1 MYTEYENEIEL
12 DQDYQYHEQGERFSD
27 IPLPPV
33 MNVILFVGWVVISL
47 IGFAVIFLAKNPVLG
62 AVIIALPTFIGMVL
76 KPTFGLSI
84 LMLVL
89 PTGAGI
95 GFSQTFSL
103 DRAVGLALA
112 VSFMLNVL
120 ITRPGLHIRNKAIW
134 IMGLYTIW
142 ITLVSLG
149 GTYLGPEL
157 MRAFTQIQ
165 LLVLILIVYWILE
178 TNSEKTF
185 QWALRAYVIG
195 TLGTIALAFITGT
208 AIRTVENASQSRYS
222 ATLGDAIDANMLAAL
237 TSTAFLAAIY
247 LFARN
252 KNLFWRMI
260 NLAAIVFLPLMLLK
274 IGSRGALIAL
284 AFTLLS
290 PLLFVRQ
297 VARRPALAVLLL
309 VIFLLASIGSG
320 LLIKSNGLQRPV
332 AERLTDV
339 GYAKDSISYRAEPI
353 KLALKTVARKPAGT
367 GYYSWFEQTG
377 ALIWPHNDFFLV
389 LGVYGIPGALL
400 FTCFMV
406 ILLLTIRRIP
416 LGLEKIYVRAVLIFI
431 IMMGLTI
438 GQMFHKYFWVFL
450 AFVMAGER
458 IAKIYAPSTDSE
470 FPAES
475 PYDAAE
481 EYEDDAVEE
490 YEPVYSDESVEL

>member
-1 MYTEYENEIEL
+1 MYAEYANEIEF
-12 DQDYQYHEQGERFSD
+12 DQDYPYYEQGERFSD

-33 MNVILFVGWVVISL
+33 MNVILFAGWIVISL
-47 IGFAVIFLAKNPVLG
+47 MGFAVIFLAKNPVAG

-76 KPTFGLSI
+76 KPTFGLCI

-112 VSFMLNVL
+112 VSFALNVL
-120 ITRPGLHIRNKAIW
+120 ITRPGLRIRNKAIW

-142 ITLVSLG
+142 ICMVSLA
-149 GTYLGPEL
+149 GTYLSLEL
-157 MRAFTQIQ
+157 LRAFTQVQ

-178 TNSEKTF
+178 TNSENTF

-195 TLGTIALAFITGT
+195 TLGTIILAFITGT
-208 AIRTVENASQSRYS
+208 AIRTLENASQTRYS
-222 ATLGDAIDANMLAAL
+222 ATLGQAIDANMLAAL
-237 TSTAFLAAIY
+237 TSTAFLAAVY
-247 LFARN
+247 LFVRN
-252 KNLFWRMI
+252 KNIFWRII
-260 NLAAIVFLPLMLLK
+260 NLAAILFLPLMLLK
-274 IGSRGALIAL
+274 IGSRGALVAL
-284 AFTLLS
+284 AFTMLS
-290 PLLFVRQ
+290 PLLFIRQ

-320 LLIKSNGLQRPV
+320 LIIKGDGLERSV

-339 GYAKDSISYRAEPI
+339 GYAKETIRYRMEPI
-353 KLALKTVARKPAGT
+353 KLAVKTITRKPAGT

-377 ALIWPHNDFFLV
+377 TLIWPHNDFFLV
-389 LGVYGIPGALL
+389 LGIYGIPGALL
-400 FTCFMV
+400 FTCFMG
-406 ILLLTIRRIP
+406 ILLHTIWRIP
-416 LGLEKIYVRAVLIFI
+416 LGLEKIYVRAILIFL

-438 GQMFHKYFWVFL
+438 GQMFHKYYWVFL

-458 IAKIYAPSTDSE
+458 IAKIYTPTDDSE
-470 FPAES
+470 SAG
-475 PYDAAE
+475 
-481 EYEDDAVEE
+481 EYEDSSLTE
-490 YEPVYSDESVEL
+490 YEPVYSDETITT

>member
-1 MYTEYENEIEL
+1 MYAEYANEIEF
-12 DQDYQYHEQGERFSD
+12 DQDYLYYEQGERFSD
-27 IPLPPV
+27 IPLPAV
-33 MNVILFVGWVVISL
+33 MNVILFAGWIVISL
-47 IGFAVIFLAKNPVLG
+47 IGFAVVFLAKNPIAG
-62 AVIIALPTFIGMVL
+62 AVIVALPTFIGMVL
-76 KPTFGLSI
+76 KPTFGLCI

-95 GFSQTFSL
+95 GFNQTFSL

-112 VSFMLNVL
+112 VSFALNVL

-142 ITLVSLG
+142 ILLVSLA
-149 GTYLGPEL
+149 GTYLGLEL

-195 TLGTIALAFITGT
+195 TLGTIILAFITGT
-208 AIRTVENASQSRYS
+208 AIRTLEETSQTRYS
-222 ATLGDAIDANMLAAL
+222 ATLGEAIDANMLAAL

-252 KNLFWRMI
+252 RNLFWRMI
-260 NLAAIVFLPLMLLK
+260 NLAAILFLPLMLLK
-274 IGSRGALIAL
+274 IGSRGALVAL

-290 PLLFVRQ
+290 PLLFIRQ

-320 LLIKSNGLQRPV
+320 LLIKSDGLERSV

-339 GYAKDSISYRAEPI
+339 GYAKDSISYRMEPI
-353 KLALKTVARKPAGT
+353 KLALKTVAGKPAGT

-377 ALIWPHNDFFLV
+377 TLIWPHNDFFLV
-389 LGVYGIPGALL
+389 LGIYGIPGALL
-400 FTCFMV
+400 FTCFMG
-406 ILLLTIRRIP
+406 ILLLMIRHIP
-416 LGLEKIYVRAVLIFI
+416 LGLEKIYVRAVLIFL

-458 IAKIYAPSTDSE
+458 IAKIYTPTDDSE
-470 FPAES
+470 PA
-475 PYDAAE
+475 A
-481 EYEDDAVEE
+481 EYEDGPLKE
-490 YEPVYSDESVEL
+490 YEPIYSDETITT

>member
-1 MYTEYENEIEL
+1 MYAEYANEIEL
-12 DQDYQYHEQGERFSD
+12 DQDYQYFEQGERFSD

-33 MNVILFVGWVVISL
+33 MNVMLFVVWVVISL
-47 IGFAVIFLAKNPVLG
+47 IGFAVIFLAKNPVAG

-76 KPTFGLSI
+76 KPTFGLCI

-103 DRAVGLALA
+103 DRAVGLAIA
-112 VSFMLNVL
+112 VSFALNVL

-134 IMGLYTIW
+134 VMGLYTIW
-142 ITLVSLG
+142 ICMVSLA
-149 GTYLGPEL
+149 GTYLGLEL
-157 MRAFTQIQ
+157 MRAFTQFQ
-165 LLVLILIVYWILE
+165 LLVLVLVVYWILE
-178 TNSEKTF
+178 TNGENTF

-208 AIRTVENASQSRYS
+208 AIRTLENTSQSRYS

-260 NLAAIVFLPLMLLK
+260 NLAGILFLPLMLLK
-274 IGSRGALIAL
+274 IGSRGALVAM
-284 AFTLLS
+284 AFTMLS
-290 PLLFVRQ
+290 PLLFIRQ

-309 VIFLLASIGSG
+309 AIFVLASIGSG
-320 LLIKSNGLQRPV
+320 LLIKSDGLERPV
-332 AERLTDV
+332 TERLTDV
-339 GYAKDSISYRAEPI
+339 GYAKDSISYRMEPI
-353 KLALKTVARKPAGT
+353 KLAVKTVARKPAGT
-367 GYYSWFEQTG
+367 GYFSWFEQTG
-377 ALIWPHNDFFLV
+377 TLIWPHNDFFLV
-389 LGVYGIPGALL
+389 LGIYGIPGALL
-400 FTCFMV
+400 FICFMC

-416 LGLEKIYVRAVLIFI
+416 LGLEKIYVRAVLIFL

-458 IAKIYAPSTDSE
+458 IAKIYTPLSDSE
-470 FPAES
+470 SA
-475 PYDAAE
+475 D
-481 EYEDDAVEE
+481 EYEDDSMAE
-490 YEPVYSDESVEL
+490 YEPVYSDEIITS

>member
-1 MYTEYENEIEL
+1 MYAEYANEIEL
-12 DQDYQYHEQGERFSD
+12 DQDYQYYEQDVRFSD
-27 IPLPPV
+27 IPLPSV
-33 MNVILFVGWVVISL
+33 MNVILFSGWIVISL
-47 IGFAVIFLAKNPVLG
+47 IGFAVIFLAKNPIAG
-62 AVIIALPTFIGMVL
+62 AIIIALPTFIGMVL

-84 LMLVL
+84 MMLVL

-120 ITRPGLHIRNKAIW
+120 ITRPGLRIRNKAIW
-134 IMGLYTIW
+134 VMGLYTIW
-142 ITLVSLG
+142 ICMASLA
-149 GTYLGPEL
+149 GTYLGLEL
-157 MRAFTQIQ
+157 MRAFTQVQ

-178 TNSEKTF
+178 TNREKTF

-208 AIRTVENASQSRYS
+208 AIKTLENTSQSRYS

-252 KNLFWRMI
+252 RNLFWRLI
-260 NLAAIVFLPLMLLK
+260 NLTAILFLPLMLLK

-284 AFTLLS
+284 AFTILS

-297 VARRPALAVLLL
+297 VARRPVLAVMLL
-309 VIFLLASIGSG
+309 VIFVLASVGSG
-320 LLIKSNGLQRPV
+320 LLIKSDELERPV

-339 GYAKDSISYRAEPI
+339 GYAKDSIRYRMEPI
-353 KLALKTVARKPAGT
+353 KLAVKTVARKPTGT

-377 ALIWPHNDFFLV
+377 TLIWPHNDFFLV

-400 FTCFMV
+400 FICFMV
-406 ILLLTIRRIP
+406 ILLLSIRRIP
-416 LGLEKIYVRAVLIFI
+416 LGLEKIYVRAVLIFL

-450 AFVMAGER
+450 AFVMAGEH
-458 IAKIYAPSTDSE
+458 IAKIYAPAADSE
-470 FPAES
+470 FPTGT
-475 PYDAAE
+475 PYGAAT
-481 EYEDDAVEE
+481 EYEDGPLTE
-490 YEPVYSDESVEL
+490 YEPVYSDETITS

>member
-1 MYTEYENEIEL
+1 MYAEYANEIEL
-12 DQDYQYHEQGERFSD
+12 DQDYLYYEPGERFSD

-33 MNVILFVGWVVISL
+33 MNVILFAGWIVISL
-47 IGFAVIFLAKNPVLG
+47 IGFAVIFLAKNPVAG
-62 AVIIALPTFIGMVL
+62 TVIIALPTFIGMVL
-76 KPTFGLSI
+76 KPTFGLCI

-112 VSFMLNVL
+112 VSFALNVL
-120 ITRPGLHIRNKAIW
+120 VTRPRLRIGNKAIW

-142 ITLVSLG
+142 ICLVSLG
-149 GTYLGPEL
+149 GTYLGLEL
-157 MRAFTQIQ
+157 LRASTQVQ

-208 AIRTVENASQSRYS
+208 AIKTLSETSGARYS
-222 ATLGDAIDANMLAAL
+222 ATLGEAIDANMLAAL

-252 KNLFWRMI
+252 RNIFWRLI
-260 NLAAIVFLPLMLLK
+260 NLAGILFLPLMLLK
-274 IGSRGALIAL
+274 IGSRGALVAL
-284 AFTLLS
+284 AFTMLS
-290 PLLFVRQ
+290 PLLFIRQ

-309 VIFLLASIGSG
+309 VIFILASIGSG
-320 LLIKSNGLQRPV
+320 LLIKGDGLERSV
-332 AERLTDV
+332 AERLTDI
-339 GYAKDSISYRAEPI
+339 GYAKESISYRMEPI
-353 KLALKTVARKPAGT
+353 KLAVKTVVKKPAGT
-367 GYYSWFEQTG
+367 GYFSWFEQTG
-377 ALIWPHNDFFLV
+377 TLIWPHNDFFLV
-389 LGVYGIPGALL
+389 LGIYGIPGALL

-416 LGLEKIYVRAVLIFI
+416 LGLEKIYVRAVLIFL

-458 IAKIYAPSTDSE
+458 IAKIYASTDDSE
-470 FPAES
+470 S
-475 PYDAAE
+475 GG
-481 EYEDDAVEE
+481 EYEDDSSTE
-490 YEPVYSDESVEL
+490 YEPVYLDEATTL

>member
-1 MYTEYENEIEL
+1 MYVIVPERAKFDGFTGDFELIMYAEYANEIEF
-12 DQDYQYHEQGERFSD
+12 DPDYLYYEQGERFSD

-33 MNVILFVGWVVISL
+33 MNVILFVCWIVVCL
-47 IGFAVIFLAKNPVLG
+47 IGFTVIFLAKNPIAG
-62 AVIIALPTFIGMVL
+62 AVIVALPTFIGMVL
-76 KPTFGLSI
+76 KPTFGLCI

-103 DRAVGLALA
+103 DRAVGLAIA
-112 VSFMLNVL
+112 ISFALNVL

-142 ITLVSLG
+142 ICMVSLA
-149 GTYLGPEL
+149 GTYLSAEL
-157 MRAFTQIQ
+157 MRAFTQVQ
-165 LLVLILIVYWILE
+165 LLVLVLIVYWILE
-178 TNSEKTF
+178 TNGENTF

-208 AIRTVENASQSRYS
+208 AIRTLENTSQSRYS
-222 ATLGDAIDANMLAAL
+222 ATLGEAIDANMLAAL
-237 TSTAFLAAIY
+237 TSTAFLSAIY

-252 KNLFWRMI
+252 RNLFWRII
-260 NLAAIVFLPLMLLK
+260 NLAGILFLPLMLLK
-274 IGSRGALIAL
+274 IGSRGALVAL
-284 AFTLLS
+284 AFTMVS

-297 VARRPALAVLLL
+297 VARKPALAVLLL

-320 LLIKSNGLQRPV
+320 LLIKENGLERPV

-339 GYAKDSISYRAEPI
+339 GYAKDSISYRMEPI
-353 KLALKTVARKPAGT
+353 KLAVKTVARKPAGT
-367 GYYSWFEQTG
+367 GDFSWFEQTG
-377 ALIWPHNDFFLV
+377 TLIWPHNDFFLV
-389 LGVYGIPGALL
+389 LGIYGIPGALL
-400 FTCFMV
+400 FTCFTC

-416 LGLEKIYVRAVLIFI
+416 LGLEKIYVRAVLIFL

-458 IAKIYAPSTDSE
+458 IAK
-470 FPAES
+470 
-475 PYDAAE
+475 
-481 EYEDDAVEE
+481 
-490 YEPVYSDESVEL
+490 VYTPTEGPE

>member
-1 MYTEYENEIEL
+1 MYTEYANEIEL
-12 DQDYQYHEQGERFSD
+12 DLDYPYYEQGERFSD
-27 IPLPPV
+27 IPLPAV
-33 MNVILFVGWVVISL
+33 MNVLLFAGWVVISL
-47 IGFAVIFLAKNPVLG
+47 IGFAVIFLAKNPAAG
-62 AVIIALPTFIGMVL
+62 IVIIALPTFIGMVL
-76 KPTFGLSI
+76 KPTFGLCI

-112 VSFMLNVL
+112 ASFALNVI
-120 ITRPGLHIRNKAIW
+120 ITRPRLRIRNKAIW

-142 ITLVSLG
+142 ICLVSLA
-149 GTYLGPEL
+149 GTYLGLEL
-157 MRAFTQIQ
+157 LRAFTQIQ
-165 LLVLILIVYWILE
+165 LLVLIFIVYWILE

-208 AIRTVENASQSRYS
+208 AIRTLSDTSGSRYS
-222 ATLGDAIDANMLAAL
+222 ATLGEAIDANMLAAL

-252 KNLFWRMI
+252 RNIFWRVI
-260 NLAAIVFLPLMLLK
+260 NLAGILFLPLMLLK
-274 IGSRGALIAL
+274 IGSRGALVAL
-284 AFTLLS
+284 AFTMLS
-290 PLLFVRQ
+290 PLLFIRQ

-320 LLIKSNGLQRPV
+320 LLIKGDGLERPV
-332 AERLTDV
+332 AERLTDI
-339 GYAKDSISYRAEPI
+339 GYAKETIRYRMEPI
-353 KLALKTVARKPAGT
+353 KLAVKTVVRKPAGT

-377 ALIWPHNDFFLV
+377 TLIWPHNDFFLV
-389 LGVYGIPGALL
+389 LGIYGIPGVLL
-400 FTCFMV
+400 FTCFMG

-416 LGLEKIYVRAVLIFI
+416 LGLEKIYVRAVLIFLV
-431 IMMGLTI
+431 MMGLTI
-438 GQMFHKYFWVFL
+438 GQMFHKYYWVFL

-458 IAKIYAPSTDSE
+458 IAELYLPPDNSE
-470 FPAES
+470 S
-475 PYDAAE
+475 AA
-481 EYEDDAVEE
+481 EYEDSSLTE
-490 YEPVYSDESVEL
+490 YEPVYPDEATAL

>member
-1 MYTEYENEIEL
+1 MYAEYTNEIESE
-12 DQDYQYHEQGERFSD
+12 QDYLYHEQGERFSD
-27 IPLPPV
+27 VPLPTAI
-33 MNVILFVGWVVISL
+33 NVLLFVGWIVVSL
-47 IGFAVIFLAKNPVLG
+47 IGFAVIFLAKNPVAG
-62 AVIIALPTFIGMVL
+62 IVIIALPTFIGMVL
-76 KPTFGLSI
+76 KPTFGLCI

-95 GFSQTFSL
+95 GFNQTFSL

-112 VSFMLNVL
+112 ISFALNVL

-142 ITLVSLG
+142 ICIVSLA
-149 GTYLGPEL
+149 GTYLGLEL

-178 TNSEKTF
+178 TNGEKTF
-185 QWALRAYVIG
+185 QWALRSYVIG
-195 TLGTIALAFITGT
+195 TLGTIMLAFITGT
-208 AIRTVENASQSRYS
+208 AIKTVEDTSQTRYS
-222 ATLGDAIDANMLAAL
+222 ATLGEAIDANMLAAL

-252 KNLFWRMI
+252 RNIFWRLI
-260 NLAAIVFLPLMLLK
+260 NLAAIFCLPLMLLK

-284 AFTLLS
+284 AFTMLS

-320 LLIKSNGLQRPV
+320 LIIKSDGLERSV

-339 GYAKDSISYRAEPI
+339 GYAKESIRYRAEPI
-353 KLALKTVARKPAGT
+353 KLAVKTVARKPAGT

-377 ALIWPHNDFFLV
+377 TLIWPHNDFFLV
-389 LGVYGIPGALL
+389 LGIYGIPGALL
-400 FTCFMV
+400 FTCFMG
-406 ILLLTIRRIP
+406 ILLYSIRRIP
-416 LGLEKIYVRAVLIFI
+416 LGLEKIYVRAVLIFL

-438 GQMFHKYFWVFL
+438 GQMFHKYYWVFL

-458 IAKIYAPSTDSE
+458 IAKIYLPPDNSE
-470 FPAES
+470 S
-475 PYDAAE
+475 AAE
-481 EYEDDAVEE
+481 HDDISSTE
-490 YEPVYSDESVEL
+490 YEPVHSDEALVS

>member
-1 MYTEYENEIEL
+1 MYAEYANEIEL
-12 DQDYQYHEQGERFSD
+12 EQDYLYYEQGERFSD

-33 MNVILFVGWVVISL
+33 MNVILFAAWIVISL
-47 IGFAVIFLAKNPVLG
+47 IGFAVIFFAKNPVAG

-76 KPTFGLSI
+76 KPTFGLCI

-112 VSFMLNVL
+112 VSFALNVL

-142 ITLVSLG
+142 ICMVSLA
-149 GTYLGPEL
+149 GTYLGLEL
-157 MRAFTQIQ
+157 LRASTQVQ

-208 AIRTVENASQSRYS
+208 AIKTLSETSGSRYS
-222 ATLGDAIDANMLAAL
+222 ATLGEAIDANMLAAL

-252 KNLFWRMI
+252 RNLFWRMI
-260 NLAAIVFLPLMLLK
+260 NLAGILFLPLMLLK
-274 IGSRGALIAL
+274 IGSRGALVAL
-284 AFTLLS
+284 AFTMLS
-290 PLLFVRQ
+290 PLLFIRQ
-297 VARRPALAVLLL
+297 VSRRPALAVLLL
-309 VIFLLASIGSG
+309 MVFLLASIGSG
-320 LLIKSNGLQRPV
+320 LLIKGDGLERPV

-339 GYAKDSISYRAEPI
+339 GYAKESIRYRMEPI
-353 KLALKTVARKPAGT
+353 KLAVKTVARKPAGT

-377 ALIWPHNDFFLV
+377 TLIWPHNDFFLV
-389 LGVYGIPGALL
+389 LGIYGIPGALL
-400 FTCFMV
+400 FICFMG

-416 LGLEKIYVRAVLIFI
+416 LGLEKIYVRAVFIFL

-438 GQMFHKYFWVFL
+438 GQMFHKYYWVFL

-458 IAKIYAPSTDSE
+458 IAKIYTPTDDLESTI
-470 FPAES
+470 
-475 PYDAAE
+475 
-481 EYEDDAVEE
+481 EYEDNSSTE
-490 YEPVYSDESVEL
+490 YEPVYSDETISP

>member
-1 MYTEYENEIEL
+1 MYAEYENEIEL
-12 DQDYQYHEQGERFSD
+12 DQDYLYYEQGERFSD

-33 MNVILFVGWVVISL
+33 MNVILFAGWIVISL
-47 IGFAVIFLAKNPVLG
+47 IGFAIIFLAKNPVAG

-76 KPTFGLSI
+76 KPTFGLCI

-112 VSFMLNVL
+112 VSFALNVL
-120 ITRPGLHIRNKAIW
+120 ITRPGLRIRNKAIW

-142 ITLVSLG
+142 ICIVSLA
-149 GTYLGPEL
+149 GTYLGLEL
-157 MRAFTQIQ
+157 MRAFTQVQ
-165 LLVLILIVYWILE
+165 LLVLILMVYWILE
-178 TNSEKTF
+178 TNGEKTF

-208 AIRTVENASQSRYS
+208 AIRTLENTSQTRYS
-222 ATLGDAIDANMLAAL
+222 ATLGEAIDANMLAAL
-237 TSTAFLAAIY
+237 TSTAFLAAVY

-252 KNLFWRMI
+252 RNLFWRMI
-260 NLAAIVFLPLMLLK
+260 NLAGILFLPLMLLK
-274 IGSRGALIAL
+274 IGSRGALVAL

-290 PLLFVRQ
+290 PLLFIRQ

-320 LLIKSNGLQRPV
+320 LLIKGDGLERSV
-332 AERLTDV
+332 ADRLTDV
-339 GYAKDSISYRAEPI
+339 GYAKESISYRMEPI
-353 KLALKTVARKPAGT
+353 KLAVKTVAKKPAGT

-377 ALIWPHNDFFLV
+377 TLIWPHNDFFLV
-389 LGVYGIPGALL
+389 LGIYGIPGALL
-400 FTCFMV
+400 FTCFMG

-416 LGLEKIYVRAVLIFI
+416 LGLEKIYIRAVLIFL

-450 AFVMAGER
+450 AFIMAGER
-458 IAKIYAPSTDSE
+458 IAKIYTSTDNSE
-470 FPAES
+470 PT
-475 PYDAAE
+475 E
-481 EYEDDAVEE
+481 EYEDITATE
-490 YEPVYSDESVEL
+490 YEPVYSDQTITS